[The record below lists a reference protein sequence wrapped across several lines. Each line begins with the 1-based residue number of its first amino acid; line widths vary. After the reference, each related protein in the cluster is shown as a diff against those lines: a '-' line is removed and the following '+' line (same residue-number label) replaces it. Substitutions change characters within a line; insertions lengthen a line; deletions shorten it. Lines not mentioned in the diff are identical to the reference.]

1 MNQYKRDF
9 DEFGNLRE
17 DHSHWRVRDLVGTV
31 AAFGRVFLLMSGYL
45 PVLLG
50 GWS

>member
-1 MNQYKRDF
+1 MKTYRDNF

-17 DHSHWRVRDLVGTV
+17 DHSPWRVRDLVGTV
-31 AAFGRVFLLMSGYL
+31 AAFGCVFVLMTGYL